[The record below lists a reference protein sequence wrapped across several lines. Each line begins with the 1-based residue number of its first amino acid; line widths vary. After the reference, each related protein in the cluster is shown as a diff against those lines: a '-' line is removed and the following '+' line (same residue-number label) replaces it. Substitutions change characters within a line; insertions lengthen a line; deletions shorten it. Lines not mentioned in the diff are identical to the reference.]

1 MLKNIM
7 SSFKINF
14 FLTFFFYFLLSI
26 LFFHYSSA
34 NYDFYNLKNFSFTII
49 FSVLIFILFI
59 FIVFI
64 YNKKNFIYYLIFFTI
79 FSAGSY
85 LFGYPILDE
94 IIFLIAAIVIS
105 VNFFFEKKIKF
116 DLKFENLFFLFLI
129 LVALIY
135 SFIGINYNIKSIRY
149 ISLYSSCF
157 IIFLYVISNSF
168 PQVNKAL
175 LICSI
180 YYSSIGYLIVELA
193 LWTIKFFYFNNFDQ
207 VGYFVG
213 SMQSAN
219 TSSSTPYTNL
229 AGISGT
235 FISLYILRFNKD
247 YIRPAVF
254 IFILFWTM
262 HLQDSRAI
270 LLLLLF
276 FSIGLFVTKFNLI
289 KLKFSI
295 ITIFLCSALH
305 IFLFGLSG
313 MRASLSNIYTDV
325 NKAISPIKNGEQI
338 QIYKNQAISAPR
350 DNDGLRKLYLMSSI
364 YYIKDKNIKTTLLG
378 CGLYSYWECNDSLDK
393 IAKKHNINLNIPVN
407 KTTNKKIRPTSV
419 AAVVTEFGLLFVLLS
434 FFFLI
439 YCYFKQIIKKK
450 FISFK
455 NFEITVFYYY
465 NAVVII
471 IWSFFGYLED
481 VSYFYLLAM
490 PNLIFYNLFKKKVF

>member
-1 MLKNIM
+1 M
-7 SSFKINF
+7 
-14 FLTFFFYFLLSI
+14 
-26 LFFHYSSA
+26 
-34 NYDFYNLKNFSFTII
+34 
-49 FSVLIFILFI
+49 IFILFI
-59 FIVFI
+59 FNVFI

-94 IIFLIAAIVIS
+94 IIFLIAAIAIVI
-105 VNFFFEKKIKF
+105 NFYKKKIKL

-129 LVALIY
+129 LIALIY

-168 PQVNKAL
+168 PQINKAL

-180 YYSSIGYLIVELA
+180 YYSSIGYLIVEIA
-193 LWTIKFFYFNNFDQ
+193 VWTIKFFYFNNFDQ
-207 VGYFVG
+207 VGSFVG
-213 SMQSAN
+213 NMQTAN
-219 TSSSTPYTNL
+219 TSSSTPYANL

-247 YIRPAVF
+247 YIRPAVL
-254 IFILFWTM
+254 IFILFLTM
-262 HLQDSRAI
+262 HLQDSRSL

-276 FSIGLFVTKFNLI
+276 FSIGFFLTKFNLI
-289 KLKFSI
+289 KLKFLI

-305 IFLFGLSG
+305 IFIFGLPG
-313 MRASLSNIYTDV
+313 LYRSLSTSQSTVIETL
-325 NKAISPIKNGEQI
+325 SPVQKGEVTQN
-338 QIYKNQAISAPR
+338 YKNQKISVPR
-350 DNDGLRKLYLMSSI
+350 DRDGLRKMYFISSVN
-364 YYIKDKNIKTTLLG
+364 YIKEKNIKNTLLG
-378 CGLYSYWECNDSLDK
+378 CGLYSYFECNDSLDK
-393 IAKKHNINLNIPVN
+393 IAKKYDINLNIPVN
-407 KTTNKKIRPTSV
+407 KTTNKKIRPPSI
-419 AAVVTEFGLLFVLLS
+419 AAVVTEFGLLFILLS
-434 FFFLI
+434 FFLLI

-455 NFEITVFYYY
+455 NFEISVFYFY

-471 IWSFFGYLED
+471 IWSFFGYIED

-490 PNLIFYNLFKKKVF
+490 PNLIFYSLFKKKVF